1 MRWLLCL
8 FLLSCSGG
16 GGSNGAVQ
24 VTTPAATVPP
34 VPQTVQS
41 YDWRDYTPLR
51 GPSYQASGWKSVQ
64 TSPNTFNVFWGDTW
78 EEQRISPNPADGGRL
93 WVFVDAYA
101 APGIRYEVRVTKAEL
116 NRFDGKGWVDI
127 LPASDPAVYLPVD
140 IGSAG
145 VTTRQWGWIVLH
157 GQTIKRFF
165 WITVIKPVPSVI
177 NYCWNWDK
185 NIDRPTLHIMEAWYD
200 NGWTDRG
207 SGPIDPL
214 TNEPTGD
221 NMTFVYTIDNALMI
235 NGHGG
240 YMWVGGYPNG
250 PNYCA
255 QY

>member
-1 MRWLLCL
+1 MPET
-8 FLLSCSGG
+8 GT
-16 GGSNGAVQ
+16 NVP
-24 VTTPAATVPP
+24 TTTQTPTQTVPS
-34 VPQTVQS
+34 VPPTVH
-41 YDWRDYTPLR
+41 DWRDYTPLR
-51 GPSYQASGWKSVQ
+51 GPSYTASGWKSVQ
-64 TSPNTFNVFWGDTW
+64 TSPTTFNVFWGESW
-78 EEQRISPNPADGGRL
+78 EEQRIAPNPADGGKL

-127 LPASDPAVYLPVD
+127 LPADDPRVYIPVE
-140 IGSAG
+140 IGTMG
-145 VTTRQWGWIVLH
+145 ITTRQWGWIVLN
-157 GQTIKRFF
+157 GNTIKKYF

-185 NIDRPTLHIMEAWYD
+185 NIDRPTMHIMEAWYD
-200 NGWTDRG
+200 TGAWTDRG

-221 NMTFVYTIDNALMI
+221 NMTFVYTIDNAKMI
-235 NGHGG
+235 DGHGG